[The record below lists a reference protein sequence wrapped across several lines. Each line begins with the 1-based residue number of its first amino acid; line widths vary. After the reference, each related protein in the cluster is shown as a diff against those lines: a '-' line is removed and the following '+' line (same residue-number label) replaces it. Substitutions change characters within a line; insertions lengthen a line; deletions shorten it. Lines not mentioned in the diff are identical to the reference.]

1 MFEIDKEK
9 GMTLIEIGEGF
20 SVEDVKAATGC
31 ELNIPEDL
39 PKMRL
44 A

>member
-9 GMTLIEIGEGF
+9 GMTLTEIGEDF
-20 SVEDVKAATGC
+20 SIEDVKAATGC
-31 ELNIPEDL
+31 ELNIPENL